1 MRQGL
6 RGAALLAALLLG
18 AAGATA
24 QQESQPEATKD
35 APAPPPATTPP
46 PAPTPPAAPTP
57 PPAKDLPPAPKVAP
71 IAQTDAIGILGKH
84 VHGPASED
92 MGLVVDVIVDE
103 NGVPRAAV
111 IDFGGFLGV
120 GNRKIAID
128 WHLLQFNPSN
138 KTSPVTLS
146 LGRADLQAAPEYKPP
161 APTPVV
167 VEPPPPPQP
176 PAPQPPA
183 PQPPA
188 SQPAPSQPAAPESAA
203 PESAAPEPTSP
214 QPAPPEK

>member
-1 MRQGL
+1 MRQDL
-6 RGAALLAALLLG
+6 RAAALLAALLLG

-24 QQESQPEATKD
+24 QPAPQESQPAAPKD
-35 APAPPPATTPP
+35 APAPAPATTPP
-46 PAPTPPAAPTP
+46 PASTPAPAPTP

-128 WHLLQFNPSN
+128 WRLLQFNPGN
-138 KTSPVTLS
+138 KTSPITLS

-167 VEPPPPPQP
+167 VEPPPPPA
-176 PAPQPPA
+176 PAPQPATPPAASSQAAAPEPA
-183 PQPPA
+183 PPE
-188 SQPAPSQPAAPESAA
+188 PAPPQPAAPE
-203 PESAAPEPTSP
+203 
-214 QPAPPEK
+214 K